1 VTTDSVSFNA
11 VNQSTGQLPG
21 TFITLEGV
29 DGSGKSTQAAA
40 LSVALKNA
48 GFSVLLSREPGGTP
62 VAEQIRD
69 ILLDRE
75 IESMAWSTEVLLYLA
90 SRAEHVSTLLRPA
103 LERGEVVVC
112 DRFLDSTLAYQA
124 FGREGGGVRVIE
136 AMDAIRRA
144 NDLATGGLGPE
155 LTFLLD
161 LDPSE
166 GLNRAV
172 IAGRSPDR
180 LEGEGTVFL
189 DRVRDGFLALAEA
202 EPDRIHVIPAGGT
215 VTDISE
221 EIARRAL
228 SYLQRK

>member
-1 VTTDSVSFNA
+1 MADSVSFNA
-11 VNQSTGQLPG
+11 VNQSTGHYSG

-40 LSVALKNA
+40 LSVALKKT
-48 GFSVLLSREPGGTP
+48 GFNVLLSREPGGTP
-62 VAEQIRD
+62 VAERIRD

-103 LERGEVVVC
+103 LERGAVVVC

-124 FGREGGGVRVIE
+124 FGREGGGLQVTE

-144 NDLATGGLGPE
+144 NVLATGGFGPE

-161 LDPSE
+161 LDPAE
-166 GLNRAV
+166 GLDRAEV
-172 IAGRSPDR
+172 AGRSPDR
-180 LEGEGTVFL
+180 LEGEGTAFL
-189 DRVRDGFLALAEA
+189 GRVRDGFLALAEA

>member
-1 VTTDSVSFNA
+1 MTPDSVSYSV
-11 VNQSTGQLPG
+11 VNRSTTKLPG

-29 DGSGKSTQAAA
+29 DGSGKTTQAEALSAA
-40 LSVALKNA
+40 LRNA
-48 GFSVLLSREPGGTP
+48 GYSVLQSREPGGTP
-62 VAEQIRD
+62 VAERIRD

-90 SRAEHVSTLLRPA
+90 SRAEHVATLLRPA

-124 FGREGGGVRVIE
+124 FGREGGGLQV
-136 AMDAIRRA
+136 AQALDTIRRA

-166 GLNRAV
+166 GLNRTEA
-172 IAGRSPDR
+172 AGRSPDR
-180 LEGEGTVFL
+180 LEGEGTSFL
-189 DRVRDGFLALAEA
+189 GRVRDGFLALAEA
-202 EPDRIHVIPAGGT
+202 EPDRIHVIRAGGT
-215 VTDISE
+215 ITDITE
-221 EIARRAL
+221 EITARTL

>member
-1 VTTDSVSFNA
+1 M
-11 VNQSTGQLPG
+11 NQSTTKLPG

-29 DGSGKSTQAAA
+29 DGSGKTTQAEALSAA
-40 LSVALKNA
+40 LRNA
-48 GFSVLLSREPGGTP
+48 GYRVLRSREPGGTP
-62 VAEQIRD
+62 VAERIRD

-90 SRAEHVSTLLRPA
+90 SRAEHVATLLRPA

-124 FGREGGGVRVIE
+124 FGREGGGLQVAE
-136 AMDAIRRA
+136 ALDTIRRA

-166 GLNRAV
+166 GLNRTEA
-172 IAGRSPDR
+172 AGRSPDR
-180 LEGEGTVFL
+180 LEGEGTSFL
-189 DRVRDGFLALAEA
+189 GRVRDGFLALAEA

-215 VTDISE
+215 ITDIAE
-221 EIARRAL
+221 EITERTL
-228 SYLQRK
+228 SYLQRKRIK

>member
-1 VTTDSVSFNA
+1 M
-11 VNQSTGQLPG
+11 NQSTGQLPG

-29 DGSGKSTQAAA
+29 DGSGKSTQAEA
-40 LSVALKNA
+40 LSAALKNA

-62 VAEQIRD
+62 EAERIRD

-75 IESMAWSTEVLLYLA
+75 IENMAWSTEVLLYLA
-90 SRAEHVSTLLRPA
+90 SRAEHVAMLLRPA

-124 FGREGGGVRVIE
+124 FGREGGGLQVTE

-144 NDLATGGLGPE
+144 NDLATGGLGPD

-166 GLNRAV
+166 GMNRAEV
-172 IAGRSPDR
+172 AGRSPDR
-180 LEGEGTVFL
+180 LEGEGLAFL
-189 DRVRDGFLALAEA
+189 GRVREGFLALAES

-221 EIARRAL
+221 EIARCAL